1 MEEGEGAMLSRGH
14 NSSGACHPTLPLSK
28 SRNTVGLTFR
38 PGEEPLLH
46 YAASASRFVAEK

>member
-1 MEEGEGAMLSRGH
+1 MLSRGH